1 MNQHTR
7 QRIVG
12 TVVLLLVAA
21 VLLPLVLDGDGV
33 TRQPLDPRIPEP
45 PATPAVPE
53 PATQRPDIAADADG
67 SDVTDDLSAQSASGA
82 DQSSTRDSGGQQD
95 DRAAESG
102 TDADTQQPT
111 LDDEGLPRGWSVRLG
126 AFSNA
131 ENVENLLAR
140 LREADYAAYTRDIE
154 AGGQQLTAV
163 FVGPKVDRDDADG
176 LQQELMERF
185 DLEGRVER
193 YRIEDFQGAD

>member
-1 MNQHTR
+1 M
-7 QRIVG
+7 G

-53 PATQRPDIAADADG
+53 PATSRPDIAADADASG
-67 SDVTDDLSAQSASGA
+67 VTDDSSTQPDSGA
-82 DQSSTRDSGGQQD
+82 EPSGTSDGDGQQGDPADSGTG
-95 DRAAESG
+95 
-102 TDADTQQPT
+102 ADSQQPT
-111 LDDEGLPRGWSVRLG
+111 LDSDGLPQGWSVRLG

-131 ENVENLLAR
+131 ENAENLLAR

-163 FVGPKVDRDDADG
+163 FVGPRVDREEADA

-193 YRIEDFQGAD
+193 YQIEEIQGAD